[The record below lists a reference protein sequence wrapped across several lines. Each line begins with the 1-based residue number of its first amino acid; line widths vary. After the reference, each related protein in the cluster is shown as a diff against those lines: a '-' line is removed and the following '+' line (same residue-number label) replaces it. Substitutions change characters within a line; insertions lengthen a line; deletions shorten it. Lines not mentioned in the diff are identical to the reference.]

1 MDERA
6 APHPHGWAFPATVRL
21 KTRSEYLEVQKNG
34 RRLQTD
40 RFLVL
45 ALARPGQPMRLGITV
60 SRKVAS
66 AVGRTRIKRLVREAF
81 RRGRDRWP
89 EGWDVVIVAR
99 RECVG
104 ATYAAIEESLARALG
119 RLRPVRSAA

>member
-1 MDERA
+1 L
-6 APHPHGWAFPATVRL
+6 AFPAAVRL

-34 RRLQTD
+34 RRLQMD

-45 ALARPGQPMRLGITV
+45 AHARPGQPMRLGITV
-60 SRKVAS
+60 SRKVAG

-104 ATYAAIEESLARALG
+104 ATYAEIAQLLTRALG

>member
-1 MDERA
+1 MNE
-6 APHPHGWAFPATVRL
+6 AFPAAVRL
-21 KTRSEYLEVQKNG
+21 KTRSEFLEVQKNG

-45 ALARPGQPMRLGITV
+45 ALARPGAPMRLGITV

-66 AVGRTRIKRLVREAF
+66 AVGRSRIKRLFREAF

-89 EGWDVVIVAR
+89 EGWEIVIVAR

-104 ATYAAIEESLARALG
+104 ASYAQLSEALARVLG
-119 RLRPVRSAA
+119 RLRPIRSAA

>member
-1 MDERA
+1 VGDRA
-6 APHPHGWAFPATVRL
+6 SPQPKGWGFPPAVRL

-66 AVGRTRIKRLVREAF
+66 SVGRSRVKRLVREAF
-81 RRGRDRWP
+81 RRGRDHWP

-104 ATYAAIEESLARALG
+104 ATYAEISAALARALG